1 LSPAFDV
8 NPFPDRVREFKTW
21 ISESSGPVASLDPL
35 MEVAPYFQVKPAR
48 AREIVGEVDR
58 AVSSWRTRGRE
69 IGMSEVELDQFADA
83 FEHSERVAA
92 RRTGRG

>member
-1 LSPAFDV
+1 V

-35 MEVAPYFQVKPAR
+35 MEVSTYFQVKPVR
-48 AREIVGEVDR
+48 AREIIAEVDH
-58 AVSSWRTRGRE
+58 AVSNWRARGRG

-83 FEHSERVAA
+83 FEHEERVAA
-92 RRTGRG
+92 RRIGSSA